1 MKMIVVTPQG
11 KLYDE
16 TVDYVVVSSKSN
28 GQYAI
33 KKNHIPIVSTI
44 DKGYVK
50 MVKGEQALVTVI
62 LNGVVEFAKDTCSVI
77 AQEAHIGYTEESA
90 MAHLMSLRKERLEE
104 NRKRQTDF
112 GKAEKDLI
120 ENIQKAKASKV

>member
-1 MKMIVVTPQG
+1 MKIIVVTPQG

-33 KKNHIPIVSTI
+33 KKKHIPIVSTI

-50 MVKGEQALVTVI
+50 MVKGDNALVTVI
-62 LNGVVEFAKDTCSVI
+62 LNGVVEFSDDTCSVI
-77 AQEAHIGYTEESA
+77 AQEAHIGYTEASA
-90 MAHLMSLRKERLEE
+90 MAHLMTLRKERLEE

-120 ENIQKAKASKV
+120 ENIQKAKASKL